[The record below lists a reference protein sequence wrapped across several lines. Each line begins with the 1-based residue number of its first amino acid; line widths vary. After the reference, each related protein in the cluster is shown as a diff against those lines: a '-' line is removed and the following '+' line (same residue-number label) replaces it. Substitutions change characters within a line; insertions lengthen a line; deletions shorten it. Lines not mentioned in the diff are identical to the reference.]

1 MTMILGQI
9 NTEPMVSQ
17 IGMLSVVEAP
27 DILYN
32 QVKRL
37 FFRFICFFSLPS
49 IVAPDILYNQVERY
63 FFSYVVFLFRNFSFS
78 FHRRHLIFF
87 TTSWRDIFFVFVV
100 VFLSLIFSF
109 YSIDG
114 TRYSLQP
121 GEEMIFYNHPTFC
134 LRPTNSF
141 FYEWCPFKFPFSIW
155 SFSNALLAFD
165 LFQMLS

>member
-1 MTMILGQI
+1 MITTMTMILGQI

-32 QVKRL
+32 QVKRWFFRLLL
-37 FFRFICFFSLPS
+37 FFFSFPS
-49 IVAPDILYNQVERY
+49 IVAPDILYNQVKRY
-63 FFSYVVFLFRNFSFS
+63 FFSYVVFLFRNFSFHS
-78 FHRRHLIFF
+78 IGATWYSLQPAEEIFF
-87 TTSWRDIFFVFVV
+87 SFFVV
-100 VFLSLIFSF
+100 VFLFLIFSF

-134 LRPTNSF
+134 LRLTNSF
-141 FYEWCPFKFPFSIW
+141 FLWIMSFQKFF
-155 SFSNALLAFD
+155 
-165 LFQMLS
+165 

>member
-1 MTMILGQI
+1 MITTMTMILGQI

-32 QVKRL
+32 QVKRW
-37 FFRFICFFSLPS
+37 FFWFICFFFISLDSGSRYSLQPGEE
-49 IVAPDILYNQVERY
+49 IL
-63 FFSYVVFLFRNFSFS
+63 FFLCCFPFSKFFIS

-87 TTSWRDIFFVFVV
+87 TTSWRDIFFFVFVV

-134 LRPTNSF
+134 LQLTNSF
-141 FYEWCPFKFPFSIW
+141 VLWMM
-155 SFSNALLAFD
+155 SFQISF
-165 LFQMLS
+165 